1 MIHRRPRFHRQR
13 ASGLGKQNTSWIG
26 APRRK
31 RRPKFS
37 ISPVLSSG
45 KLRPPQW
52 LGKQNT
58 GLEHRAA
65 KGVGGPHLVERDLR
79 GGLLSVL
86 LPEEGT
92 GRGDGEARK
101 VERAAVD
108 VPGLRREARAAA
120 HVLPHL
126 LDRVP
131 RLGAEPLVD
140 HRLGRR
146 HRRWHRA
153 HAEGVGAW
161 RGAGR
166 RAPRAARGL
175 GEGSGRDCSLRW
187 ALGDFGPR
195 SFLSSFYNHDSV

>member
-1 MIHRRPRFHRQR
+1 MAWQAKH
-13 ASGLGKQNTSWIG
+13 WIG
-26 APRRK
+26 AVTNAAMTLTTIAPRRK
-31 RRPKFS
+31 RR
-37 ISPVLSSG
+37 
-45 KLRPPQW
+45 R
-52 LGKQNT
+52 
-58 GLEHRAA
+58 
-65 KGVGGPHLVERDLR
+65 GGPHLVERDLR

-86 LPEEGT
+86 LPEEGA

-153 HAEGVGAW
+153 RAEGVGAW
-161 RGAGR
+161 GGAGR

-175 GEGSGRDCSLRW
+175 GEGSGGDCLLRW
-187 ALGDFGPR
+187 ALGGFGSQSILSR
-195 SFLSSFYNHDSV
+195 FL